1 MEPRSTI
8 WSTSSSMN
16 HLSKVVWFEG
26 MYLGPHH
33 FQAQRRSFEDLIHF
47 ASSNLW
53 FEPCGFSGCGLD
65 PDALRNRTVALT
77 HARGIFQDGLVFSMP
92 ESDSPPAARP
102 IGDFFPPTREALKV
116 MLAVPPLRQNN
127 RNCAFTAEEIRTT
140 VRYFAEP
147 KSLCD
152 ENTGADPRFVHLGR
166 KNIRFAFEGE
176 EVEGECTLPIGR
188 VLRDGSGNFIYDPKF
203 IPPCIQISASERLMM
218 MLNRLLEVLDEK
230 SAGVSLSRRGV
241 AKFQAAFSSSELAT
255 FWFAHTINSSLT
267 VLRHLYQAEHG
278 HPEQVYAELTR
289 LGGALCTFGMNSNP
303 QSLPAYDHFNLDQ
316 CFHALDAHIR
326 THLELVV
333 PTNCITI
340 PLQPTGRYTY
350 EGAILDHRCLGRARW
365 ILAVH
370 SNIGEAD
377 LISRTQRQLK
387 ISSAELL
394 PELVKVSL
402 PGLSLTHLP
411 LPPSAVAPKVDFQYF
426 GVSRTGSTWENIM
439 QTRTIGLYV
448 PGEVP
453 NPEVELLVVLES

>member
-1 MEPRSTI
+1 MEPSSTI

-53 FEPCGFSGCGLD
+53 FEPYGFSGCGLD
-65 PDALRNRTVALT
+65 PDALRNRTVALI

-127 RNCAFTAEEIRTT
+127 RNCAFTAEEVRTT

-241 AKFQAAFSSSELAT
+241 AKFQAAFS
-255 FWFAHTINSSLT
+255 
-267 VLRHLYQAEHG
+267 
-278 HPEQVYAELTR
+278 
-289 LGGALCTFGMNSNP
+289 
-303 QSLPAYDHFNLDQ
+303 
-316 CFHALDAHIR
+316 
-326 THLELVV
+326 
-333 PTNCITI
+333 
-340 PLQPTGRYTY
+340 
-350 EGAILDHRCLGRARW
+350 
-365 ILAVH
+365 
-370 SNIGEAD
+370 
-377 LISRTQRQLK
+377 
-387 ISSAELL
+387 
-394 PELVKVSL
+394 
-402 PGLSLTHLP
+402 
-411 LPPSAVAPKVDFQYF
+411 
-426 GVSRTGSTWENIM
+426 
-439 QTRTIGLYV
+439 
-448 PGEVP
+448 
-453 NPEVELLVVLES
+453 